1 AGSVAAGPWPAPTPP
16 QPLLSLPL
24 AGGERPASQPCP
36 LRRSGWLW
44 FAPVT
49 KTAAW
54 RPTISSANVVSASDR
69 LVPGLTSSCQDLP
82 QTSPTFTIS
91 KRHTIRCTVT
101 CLGKTKN
108 CIPAEGPFKIPLSAL
123 FRGVFVLLC
132 IRNNWLLDSGQV
144 LVFPGLNSRCFTL

>member
-1 AGSVAAGPWPAPTPP
+1 MSVKSMSQRRWGDKTATQKLWNLGSESSKCCSLRLSQLTE
-16 QPLLSLPL
+16 LFSLP
-24 AGGERPASQPCP
+24 PPSPF
-36 LRRSGWLW
+36 S
-44 FAPVT
+44 F
-49 KTAAW
+49 
-54 RPTISSANVVSASDR
+54 SANVVSASDR

-108 CIPAEGPFKIPLSAL
+108 CIPAEGLFKIPLSAL

-132 IRNNWLLDSGQV
+132 IRNNWLLDSGPVWCFQV
-144 LVFPGLNSRCFTL
+144 SAAGASHCRKGS